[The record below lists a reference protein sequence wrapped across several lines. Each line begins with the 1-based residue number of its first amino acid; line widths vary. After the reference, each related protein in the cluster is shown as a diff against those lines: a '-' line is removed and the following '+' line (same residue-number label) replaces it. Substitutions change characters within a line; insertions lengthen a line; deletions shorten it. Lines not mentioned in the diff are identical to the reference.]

1 MAIYLDSTKY
11 CNIFLEQESFIDTYR
26 MKLFPES
33 RRSVNIQSIEIYSLK
48 GMNIFDYIVHF
59 RKHYYKNY
67 QLDAKS
73 ALDF

>member
-48 GMNIFDYIVHF
+48 GMNIFDLSFILESIIT
-59 RKHYYKNY
+59 KTIN
-67 QLDAKS
+67 
-73 ALDF
+73 